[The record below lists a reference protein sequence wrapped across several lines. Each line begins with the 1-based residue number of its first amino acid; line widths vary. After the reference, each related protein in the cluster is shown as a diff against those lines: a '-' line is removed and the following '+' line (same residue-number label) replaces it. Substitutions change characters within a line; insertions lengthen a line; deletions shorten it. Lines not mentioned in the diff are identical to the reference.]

1 MTDQAPLPLRRFE
14 TFDAL
19 TATLA
24 RVIAERLTDAV
35 GQRGRASL
43 VASGGSTPGPLYD
56 RLSLAEAPWPDVEV
70 TVSDE
75 RWTPPGAEGSNERM
89 LHERLLVRA
98 AAQATYIGLRTEHAT
113 PEAAEAACDQRLR
126 AMARPF
132 DVTLLGMGD
141 DGHTA
146 SLFPFAPGLDR
157 ALDLTSERLAAAVRP
172 AMAAGSAARMS
183 LSLRA
188 LYDSRIIILL
198 LSGEAKLSILQ
209 KLVPGSDWR
218 EAPVRALFTPSAPPV
233 DVWWAP

>member
-1 MTDQAPLPLRRFE
+1 MTEEAPYVLRRFE
-14 TFDAL
+14 TFETL

-24 RVIAERLTDAV
+24 KEIAERLTDAV

-56 RLSLAEAPWPDVEV
+56 RLSLAQAPWGEVDV

-75 RWTPPGAEGSNERM
+75 RWTPEGAEGSNDRM
-89 LHERLLVRA
+89 LHQRLLVNA
-98 AAQATYIGLRTEHAT
+98 AAGATYIGLRTLHDT
-113 PEAAEAACDQRLR
+113 PEAAEDACDERLR

-157 ALDLTSERLAAAVRP
+157 ALDLTSDRLAAAVRP
-172 AMAAGSAARMS
+172 SVAAGSTARLS

-188 LYDSRIIILL
+188 LRDSRIIILL
-198 LSGEAKLSILQ
+198 LRGETKLSILQ

-218 EAPVRALFTPSAPPV
+218 EAPVRALFAPTAPPV